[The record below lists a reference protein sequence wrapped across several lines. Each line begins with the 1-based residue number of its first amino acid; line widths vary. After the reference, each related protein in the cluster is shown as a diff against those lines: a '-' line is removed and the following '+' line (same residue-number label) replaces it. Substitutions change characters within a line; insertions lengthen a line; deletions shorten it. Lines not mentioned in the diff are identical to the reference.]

1 MGIFKKATEDG
12 IRMGLKMYHDSLP
25 PEEREAAKA
34 ELKELN
40 PEMYADIY
48 GDEPSGTLT
57 FTVKAQD
64 DEH

>member
-1 MGIFKKATEDG
+1 MGLFKNITEEG
-12 IRMGLKMYHDSLP
+12 KRMGLKMYHDSLP

-40 PEMYADIY
+40 PELYADIY
-48 GDEPSGTLT
+48 SHEPSGTLT
-57 FTVKAQD
+57 FTVRKQD